1 MSSVSIFGLGA
12 IGTALASWFHEEKYK
27 VTVWNR
33 SPEKAG
39 PLLDKVTVLN
49 TSTAES
55 WPLGS
60 PHALIPYSGSPT
72 AFEATEAD
80 LSPLA
85 KCVFLGEDAG
95 SASLHDLA
103 LLSGMYGLFSGFPHA
118 IALVRSSTTA
128 VKFVD
133 LLVPRLGAMT
143 EYTKGMAKQIDE
155 GKYASEGWN
164 LALQLVAIQNII
176 DASAAQQV
184 SADFIHPRDPV
195 DDQLISLYY
204 RYFHSAHP
212 CAVPRFAIQRYV
224 VSDRQAI
231 QPLYAVMKYIG
242 SLHNPLIPSA
252 QLKDQVEAE
261 LAVVRNTNHVVSP
274 FAVQAVLLYAI
285 AVYWCDETRKGLDL
299 LEEAIQMALGL
310 GMNRSDFA
318 TQNGRNDPI
327 LEESWRRTWWQVYI
341 TDAHIAGSTHTYP
354 FRTTGIQMDV
364 RLPCEEAEYESGN
377 IPNPRTLEEYDMREF
392 ADDEHEFS
400 SFAELVGLTRSLD
413 LALASRQDLDIKNIS
428 TVCANVDTI
437 HVSWTSLLP
446 PSKKTVFRSDG
457 SLDEI
462 LFKAHAIIHTWI
474 VDLHRQL
481 STLAYSTIEGV
492 AYCCPPAPPES
503 LLQSNSPESDLHT
516 RRVLHSIERF
526 ESLLTLPTNIVSHT
540 PFIICMI
547 AIVAIAHLSA
557 CRYVFK
563 GQELRLNRERIRAI
577 MGTLKAMGEHW
588 SLGKRTYQEI
598 SVIAREILSL
608 DRPLPSPPASREEQ
622 TTGVYE
628 VMTDISAFAFAPD
641 MAVEPLDF
649 CDLFDIDYHEA
660 TIRDALSHD
669 LVLAECCI

>member
-1 MSSVSIFGLGA
+1 MPERATSKHRSSRA
-12 IGTALASWFHEEKYK
+12 CTACRAKHVRCDAALPRCTRCLEE
-27 VTVWNR
+27 
-33 SPEKAG
+33 
-39 PLLDKVTVLN
+39 DKECVYVKSRRGGRRRVLSTL
-49 TSTAES
+49 TSTMNGTTIDH
-55 WPLGS
+55 GS
-60 PHALIPYSGSPT
+60 FTSIVPILSQGSREMNSGVDFPT
-72 AFEATEAD
+72 RTAD
-80 LSPLA
+80 PS
-85 KCVFLGEDAG
+85 
-95 SASLHDLA
+95 
-103 LLSGMYGLFSGFPHA
+103 
-118 IALVRSSTTA
+118 
-128 VKFVD
+128 
-133 LLVPRLGAMT
+133 
-143 EYTKGMAKQIDE
+143 
-155 GKYASEGWN
+155 
-164 LALQLVAIQNII
+164 
-176 DASAAQQV
+176 
-184 SADFIHPRDPV
+184 DPV

-212 CAVPRFAIQRYV
+212 CAVPRFAIQRYAA
-224 VSDRQAI
+224 SDRQAI
-231 QPLYAVMKYIG
+231 QPLCAVMKYIG
-242 SLHNPLIPSA
+242 SLHNALTPSSK
-252 QLKDQVEAE
+252 LKDHVEAE
-261 LAVVRNTNHVVSP
+261 LAVVRDTNHVVSP
-274 FAVQAVLLYAI
+274 FTVQAVLLYSI
-285 AVYWCDETRKGLDL
+285 AVYWCDETTKGLDL
-299 LEEAIQMALGL
+299 LEEAIQMALDL

-318 TQNGRNDPI
+318 VQHGRNDPI

-354 FRTTGIQMDV
+354 FRTTGIHMDV
-364 RLPCEEAEYESGN
+364 HLPCEEEDYESGN

-392 ADDEHEFS
+392 AGDEREFS
-400 SFAELVGLTRSLD
+400 SFAEMVGLTRSLE

-428 TVCANVDTI
+428 TVCANVDAI

-446 PSKKTVFRSDG
+446 PSKKTVFRPDG

-492 AYCCPPAPPES
+492 SYCCPPAPPES

-563 GQELRLNRERIRAI
+563 GQDLRLNRERIRVI

-608 DRPLPSPPASREEQ
+608 DRPLPSPPASRESQ
-622 TTGVYE
+622 HITTGVSE
-628 VMTDISAFAFAPD
+628 AITDLSAFAFAAD
-641 MAVEPLDF
+641 MAVESLDF

-660 TIRDALSHD
+660 TIRDALTHD
-669 LVLAECCI
+669 LVMV